1 MIYSMP
7 INNFPKEGQYHNCY
21 SHNDMNRQEWKIA
34 IVENG
39 FVLAYFGK
47 DYLKQNSLLILF
59 EGEPES
65 KLINNTGCFF
75 WQTKDLDVYSSI
87 RETIIHGFTDDV
99 YCMIRDCISE
109 RLLNDPGLVE
119 CEIIK

>member
-7 INNFPKEGQYHNCY
+7 IEDFPQEGQYHCCY

-34 IVENG
+34 IVPNG
-39 FVLAYFGK
+39 FILGYFGK
-47 DYLKQNSLLILF
+47 EYLKQNNLLILF

-87 RETIIHGFTDDV
+87 RDILRNGFTDDV
-99 YCMIRDCISE
+99 YQMIKECLAE